1 MREPADEVALK
12 DTGRFDVPVLTVHLL
27 ALALALGPMI
37 LFVTAVAPAAF
48 RVLPTRDMAGSLVAP
63 VLSTACALGEG
74 AMLVLFVTSSW
85 LTRAGAP
92 RLLRALLTRG
102 ALLGFFALLAVRQL
116 LIPQI
121 EKIRSEAP
129 GLIDNLPLADPS
141 RVLLDRY
148 HRLSTGFTAAALAAA
163 LLVLVMTA
171 RLLAVRRAAPAP
183 PAARPEVPKLLD
195 LSD

>member
-1 MREPADEVALK
+1 M
-12 DTGRFDVPVLTVHLL
+12 L
-27 ALALALGPMI
+27 ALFL
-37 LFVTAVAPAAF
+37 
-48 RVLPTRDMAGSLVAP
+48 
-63 VLSTACALGEG
+63 
-74 AMLVLFVTSSW
+74 TSSW

-121 EKIRSEAP
+121 EKIRTEAQ
-129 GLIDNLPLADPS
+129 GLIDNLPAADPS
-141 RVLLDRY
+141 RLLLDRY
-148 HRLSTGFTAAALAAA
+148 HRLATGFTTAALAAA

-171 RLLAVRRAAPAP
+171 RLLAARKAAAPPIAP
-183 PAARPEVPKLLD
+183 RPEVPKLLD